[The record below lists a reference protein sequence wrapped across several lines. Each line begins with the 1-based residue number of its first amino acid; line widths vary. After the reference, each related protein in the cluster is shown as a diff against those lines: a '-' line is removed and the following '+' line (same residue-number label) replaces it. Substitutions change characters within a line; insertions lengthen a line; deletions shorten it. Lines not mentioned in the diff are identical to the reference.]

1 MAGLRVLTQPKKGTL
16 KARPPPDLLEQSG
29 GLFSAGDSNIK
40 GKAILHRCLKLQL
53 ADHHSFR
60 AAFSVLILI
69 GIREKQLNNM
79 TQMLE
84 VDEKMLS
91 EIRHSVQDTADRG
104 LKVAS
109 RWSAEMLL
117 SLPSSL
123 RDAMKDAWKPDPT
136 MSTANATPFD
146 ALEGKLD
153 INRTLEVEEMD
164 EIESARRCMESRDYL
179 RAAYYAKRCR
189 SAQGVF
195 LYVYS
200 RFLVSEQSAVAE
212 WHRSDGTAQ
221 CTRFQP
227 PLPVNP
233 SIGELLEI
241 IESTQD
247 PFLKFLKALFCKRLS
262 RTEDAINTLIES
274 LSSYPWNWSA
284 WILLESCVDSR
295 QDLMKAISRLSLPPN
310 HPLPS
315 MLIVKT
321 ANDLYGSSA
330 ADLKLCDALLNRF
343 PNSVWLMTQRAR
355 TLYIHAAFSKAEAQF
370 EQILK
375 LDPNRIDDID
385 FYGNILYTTQKRE
398 KLSALADRFTEK
410 DRDRPEVCC
419 VLGNVCSMRLEHEKA
434 IKYFKRATRLDPMY
448 LQGWTNLGLELM
460 EVTNPPAAIEAFRR
474 AIGVSAPSIPRYDP
488 QQKTDISKKDYRPWY
503 GIAQAYVALN
513 LPLYALYYFSKA
525 GALR

>member
-1 MAGLRVLTQPKKGTL
+1 MA
-16 KARPPPDLLEQSG
+16 
-29 GLFSAGDSNIK
+29 
-40 GKAILHRCLKLQL
+40 
-53 ADHHSFR
+53 
-60 AAFSVLILI
+60 
-69 GIREKQLNNM
+69 
-79 TQMLE
+79 QMME

-91 EIRHSVQDTADRG
+91 DIRRSVQDTADRG

-136 MSTANATPFD
+136 ISTANATPFD

-212 WHRSDGTAQ
+212 WHRSDGTVRG
-221 CTRFQP
+221 TRFQP

-295 QDLMKAISRLSLPPN
+295 QDLMKAISRLALPPN

-321 ANDLYGSSA
+321 ANDLYGSST
-330 ADLKLCDALLNRF
+330 ADLKLCDTLLSRF

-460 EVTNPPAAIEAFRR
+460 EVANPPAAIEAFRR
-474 AIGVSAPSIPRYDP
+474 AIGVSVPSIPRCDS
-488 QQKTDISKKDYRPWY
+488 QGKTDISKKDYRPWY
-503 GIAQAYVALN
+503 GIAQAYGALN